1 MKNRNQEEGQ
11 DQVFNLILAAL
22 ALNIALGTFARF
34 DDLLRSITAIMAQVI
49 IAPFAW
55 LANHFDGL
63 NQVPVAGEYLFAP
76 SLLWYQSLP
85 PFSLVEIGLNQ
96 WLELQITAGRA
107 ASVLFSIPMFIAMI
121 QLRVIRI
128 DLKFRSRHNL
138 DSLIDAQSYAWPLIR
153 IVKNFNVLSARINPW
168 KSVIDSLEVK
178 EEYYL
183 PKGNLY
189 TIVRPPIQPPRME
202 IALRPELWLACQ
214 RLVKCHIEND
224 CFAAKFKA
232 PIKFSNN
239 LSKESLSEV
248 FESQLGP
255 KWKGFDNLSPV
266 LQGLA
271 AIFTLG
277 YAHRTIEC
285 EQLMEQLSKIAET
298 STRRNSNLN
307 EAIRR
312 SQIYN
317 RLILNNL
324 NGTSGKQIASIAD
337 KHALIRTAFM
347 SMLLAARTNKG
358 VLSSSS
364 FLWLKQ
370 EDRTLWYALNSVGN
384 NITSIEAAGVAAHY
398 RAELQS
404 RQILNTPIVGF
415 ASKSL
420 LKDYLGSDQN
430 KILENRLCPEFR
442 KPVGIRLSE
451 AVGAVQKQ
459 AYETC

>member
-1 MKNRNQEEGQ
+1 MKNQNQEDGQ
-11 DQVFNLILAAL
+11 DQVFNLILVAL
-22 ALNIALGTFARF
+22 ALNIALGTFAGF
-34 DDLLRSITAIMAQVI
+34 SDLLRSITAIMAQVV

-55 LANHFDGL
+55 LTNHFDGL
-63 NQVPVAGEYLFAP
+63 NQIPVAGPYLFAP
-76 SLLWYQSLP
+76 SLSWYNALP

-107 ASVLFSIPMFIAMI
+107 ASVLFSIPMVIAII
-121 QLRVIRI
+121 QLRKIRI

-138 DSLIDAQSYAWPLIR
+138 DSLIDAQSLAWPIIR
-153 IVKNFNVLSARINPW
+153 IVKNYNALSARINPW
-168 KSVIDSLEVK
+168 KSVIDWLKVK
-178 EEYYL
+178 EEYNL

-214 RLVKCHIEND
+214 RLVKCQFEND
-224 CFAAKFKA
+224 YFATKIKV
-232 PIKFSNN
+232 PIKLSNN

-277 YAHRTIEC
+277 HAHSTTEC
-285 EQLMEQLSKIAET
+285 EQLMQQLSIIAET

-317 RLILNNL
+317 RLIFNIL
-324 NGTSGKQIASIAD
+324 NGTSGKQMASIAD
-337 KHALIRTAFM
+337 RHALIRTAFM
-347 SMLLAARTNKG
+347 SMLVAARTKVG

-384 NITSIEAAGVAAHY
+384 NITSIESAGVAAHY

-404 RQILNTPIVGF
+404 RLILNTSIVGF

-430 KILENRLCPEFR
+430 KRLENRLWPEFR

-451 AVGAVQKQ
+451 AVEAVQK
-459 AYETC
+459 